1 LTATLRTSSHRP
13 GSWRSEIETIT
24 AISVANSFF
33 AHGVD
38 EVVAWLLSL
47 RDTFPDSALI
57 LGDYYGQI
65 GRRMPPWHTLLALQD
80 IAQLVSGQGIPPG
93 SSTEWIEIYE
103 SAGCQL
109 VHMIEDPDSTCFV
122 HIIRL

>member
-1 LTATLRTSSHRP
+1 MRRRGTSWGSSSHRIGSQSLTATLRTSSHRP

-65 GRRMPPWHTLLALQD
+65 GRRMPP
-80 IAQLVSGQGIPPG
+80 
-93 SSTEWIEIYE
+93 
-103 SAGCQL
+103 
-109 VHMIEDPDSTCFV
+109 
-122 HIIRL
+122 